1 MSNFE
6 NRVVHC
12 ATLVN
17 RASQPPGDITILM
30 EHPMKFLSITA
41 TAMTALL
48 STGALAED
56 KRGADAHQH
65 GHGALYLALEGETL
79 AIEMETPGADIL
91 GFEHAAKAAEDKATV
106 EKARKIL
113 NDPATLFGLSG
124 AAGCT
129 LTDADIEIGA
139 DEEHADDHSGEDHR
153 GDDHD
158 KHADDEH
165 GHDEHSDEDHDK
177 HADDDHGH
185 DDHADEET
193 SHSEVHAQYTLT
205 CGAPSKITGLDL
217 TEFFAAFP
225 NAEELDAAILTDD
238 GQASGEITADSPK
251 LTF

>member
-1 MSNFE
+1 
-6 NRVVHC
+6 
-12 ATLVN
+12 
-17 RASQPPGDITILM
+17 
-30 EHPMKFLSITA
+30 MKFLPITA
-41 TAMTALL
+41 TAMTAFL

-65 GHGALYLALEGETL
+65 GHGALYVALEGETL
-79 AIEMETPGADIL
+79 AIELETPGADIL

-113 NDPATLFGLSG
+113 SNPATLFGLPG

-129 LTDADIEIGA
+129 VTDAEIEIGA
-139 DEEHADDHSGEDHR
+139 DEEHADNH
-153 GDDHD
+153 GDD
-158 KHADDEH
+158 H

-177 HADDDHGH
+177 HADDEHGHDEHH

-193 SHSEVHAQYTLT
+193 SHSEVHVQYTLT